1 MARSPASFVCA
12 GSPFRGLPRRRTK
25 PCDLGCVSL
34 RHKEA
39 ALPERLR
46 DFAHAFR
53 MDRCENPGMAS
64 TDELSSEELDLLA
77 TEWRRRALQGD
88 LHARGIAH
96 EFEAELRRRSGAVF
110 TSYDTLDLRS
120 LESRQ
125 HHPWWRFWRK
135 RTVADA
141 SF

>member
-1 MARSPASFVCA
+1 
-12 GSPFRGLPRRRTK
+12 
-25 PCDLGCVSL
+25 
-34 RHKEA
+34 
-39 ALPERLR
+39 
-46 DFAHAFR
+46 
-53 MDRCENPGMAS
+53 MAS
-64 TDELSSEELDLLA
+64 TDEMSNEELNLLA

-88 LHARGIAH
+88 LSARGTAH

-135 RTVADA
+135 RTGAGARIQGVGQRDVAFSPSPTA
-141 SF
+141 SSPD